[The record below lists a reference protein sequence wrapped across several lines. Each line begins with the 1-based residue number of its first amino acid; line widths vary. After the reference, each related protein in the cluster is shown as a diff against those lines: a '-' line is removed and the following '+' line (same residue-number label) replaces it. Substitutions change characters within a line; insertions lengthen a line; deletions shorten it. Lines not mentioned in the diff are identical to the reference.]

1 MRTTLLPLFAAA
13 TLTACYDDIPESDPR
28 HPETVE
34 SSAWLKQLKA
44 EDRDT
49 ATLLAQQCHDEGAG
63 GFFTGEGVL
72 ELARCMRRKYDEG
85 VRWVPEDGPA
95 EAGSAE

>member
-1 MRTTLLPLFAAA
+1 MHKIGGYPAAMRTTLLPLFAAA

-49 ATLLAQQCHDEGAG
+49 ATLLAQ
-63 GFFTGEGVL
+63 
-72 ELARCMRRKYDEG
+72 
-85 VRWVPEDGPA
+85 
-95 EAGSAE
+95 

>member
-1 MRTTLLPLFAAA
+1 
-13 TLTACYDDIPESDPR
+13 
-28 HPETVE
+28 
-34 SSAWLKQLKA
+34 LKA

-72 ELARCMRRKYDEG
+72 ELTRGMRRKYDAG
-85 VRWVPEDGPA
+85 VRA
-95 EAGSAE
+95 